1 MMVQLLRVGAKCLWE
16 MFIKEMEAGENLEWT
31 LCLLGQS
38 ANTPESMLEEYQYT
52 DDINQWTYARGS
64 QR

>member
-1 MMVQLLRVGAKCLWE
+1 
-16 MFIKEMEAGENLEWT
+16 MEAGENLQWT